1 MLNITLC
8 MYLFILMR
16 FFAAIAFYK
25 IIFYLTKKIVMK
37 KISTSLLIS
46 GIAIFMVA
54 CNNPSADNNTNSAA
68 KTDSTSFDMSKAK
81 SVIADINEKFSEE
94 LRKGDSVGMASHYAS
109 DALVMP
115 PNSEPAPKDKIVSA
129 WGGAIRMG
137 VKDVKLITDDVT
149 GNAEVLVE
157 TGRYEMY
164 GDNNKL
170 LDKGKYVVI
179 WKPENGEWKLYRD
192 IWNTSMP
199 PASAK

>member
-1 MLNITLC
+1 LR
-8 MYLFILMR
+8 ILQNN
-16 FFAAIAFYK
+16 FLPYEKIA
-25 IIFYLTKKIVMK
+25 MK
-37 KISTSLLIS
+37 KISISLFILS
-46 GIAIFMVA
+46 IAILMAA

-94 LRKGDSVGMASHYAS
+94 IKKGDSVGMASHYAS
-109 DALVMP
+109 DAWVMP
-115 PNSEPAPKDKIVSA
+115 PNSEPVPKDKIVSA

-137 VKDVKLITDDVT
+137 VKDLKIMTDDVT
-149 GNAEVLVE
+149 GNAEVLGE

-179 WKPENGEWKLYRD
+179 WKAENGEWKLYRD

-199 PASAK
+199 ASSAK

>member
-1 MLNITLC
+1 

-94 LRKGDSVGMASHYAS
+94 LRKGDSVGLASHYAS

-137 VKDVKLITDDVT
+137 VKDAKLITDDVT

>member
-1 MLNITLC
+1 MQTEDQKRSFA
-8 MYLFILMR
+8 FI
-16 FFAAIAFYK
+16 FHK
-25 IIFYLTKKIVMK
+25 IIFYLIKKTIMK
-37 KISTSLLIS
+37 KISTSLFIS
-46 GIAIFMVA
+46 GIALFMTA
-54 CNNPSADNNTNSAA
+54 CNTPSADNTNTVA
-68 KTDSTSFDMSKAK
+68 KTDSISFDMSKAK
-81 SVIADINEKFSEE
+81 SAIADINVKFSGE

-109 DALVMP
+109 DALVMS

-199 PASAK
+199 AASAK